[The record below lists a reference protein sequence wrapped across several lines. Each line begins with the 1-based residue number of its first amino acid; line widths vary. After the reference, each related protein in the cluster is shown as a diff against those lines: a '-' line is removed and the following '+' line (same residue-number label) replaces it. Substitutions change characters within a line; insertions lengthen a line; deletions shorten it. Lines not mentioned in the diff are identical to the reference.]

1 MVARYC
7 LLGTA
12 GHMTI
17 VVTIET
23 YSCMNLINPD
33 DPRPLSDPGLNR
45 AEGEY
50 LWCVLFRN
58 SQNWSIGC
66 LLALYGL
73 LCILARCIMWFSGQF
88 FSA

>member
-23 YSCMNLINPD
+23 FMNSNNPN
-33 DPRPLSDPGLNR
+33 DPCPLSDPGLNR
-45 AEGEY
+45 AES
-50 LWCVLFRN
+50 VLT
-58 SQNWSIGC
+58 
-66 LLALYGL
+66 YM
-73 LCILARCIMWFSGQF
+73 CILDYYYDIVIVHI
-88 FSA
+88 